1 MAHAPRIIVVG
12 GGLAGLASVIK
23 IAEAGG
29 TVDLFSI
36 VPVKRSHSVCAQGGI
51 NAAKNLKGEG
61 DDVSKHFDDTV
72 FGGDFLANQTPVKN
86 MTAMGPAIIDL
97 LDRMGV
103 PFNRTPEGLL
113 DFRRFGGT
121 LYHRTAFA
129 GATTGQQLLYA
140 LDEQV
145 RRYESEQKVT
155 KYEGWEFLSAVLDT
169 AGVCR
174 GICAMDLRS
183 MEVRTFPADAVII
196 CTGGN
201 GAIFGKSTNSVVC
214 TGSAQSALY
223 QQGAYYA
230 NGEFIQV
237 HPTAI
242 PGEDKLRLMSESA
255 RGEGGRVW
263 VPRKKGDPRPAQT
276 IPEAD
281 RWYFLEEWYPK
292 YGNLV
297 PRDIATR
304 AIHKVVYEHDLGI
317 DGQAMVYLDV
327 SHIDAETLNRKIEGI
342 LEIYE
347 KFVGDDPR
355 KVPMKIFPGV
365 HYTMGGMWVDFDQMT
380 NIPGVFAAGEADYSI
395 HGANRLGAN
404 SLLSCIYGGF
414 TAGPNALAYAKNLP
428 AQPGDGGH
436 AAEKVRQMGMNNV
449 LLSNQGKEN
458 PFKLWRELGE
468 TMTRHCTI
476 IRYNAGLREADEKIV
491 DLLARYQ
498 NINLSDKSAW
508 ANTSFAFTRQ
518 LGNMLQLA
526 RGHRPGRRSP
536 RRIPRSPL
544 QTRLPRTQRRTVPEN
559 HHGLLRRSQQRP
571 QNRLRRSRHPVD
583 YPKTPPLR
591 RDCLGGLM
599 ELSMLERLTLRNQ
612 FKLMA
617 ELDEYDRGY
626 LNRLITILEGG
637 FEGDYWELFYRFG
650 TPLSESDCTFV
661 KEVLEMFEQLTS
673 AFTEGM
679 QIPPGDLEMLTFQG
693 FSKQFESRFVKYA
706 EFLLNNAGTASDLRE
721 YQSAESEARTV
732 ERYKR
737 MYSAWVKT
745 QSSKRISSSAEL
757 KSIADAARR

>member
-1 MAHAPRIIVVG
+1 MAAPRIIVVG
-12 GGLAGLASVIK
+12 GGLAGLSSVIK

-51 NAAKNLKGEG
+51 NAAKDLKGEG
-61 DDVSKHFDDTV
+61 DSVLKHFDDTV
-72 FGGDFLANQTPVKN
+72 YGGDFLANQTPVKN
-86 MTAMGPAIIDL
+86 MTAQGPAIIDL

-121 LYHRTAFA
+121 LYQRTAFA

-145 RRYESEQKVT
+145 RRFESEGKVT
-155 KYEGWEFLSAVLDT
+155 KYEGWEFLSAVLD
-169 AGVCR
+169 ANGACR
-174 GICAMDLRS
+174 GICAMDLRT
-183 MEVRTFPADAVII
+183 METRTFPADAIII

-263 VPRKKGDPRPAQT
+263 VPRDKNDKRVARS

-297 PRDIATR
+297 PRDVATR
-304 AIHKVVYEHDLGI
+304 AIFKVVYEHGMGI
-317 DGQAMVYLDV
+317 DGQPMVYLDLT
-327 SHIDAETLNRKIEGI
+327 HLPKERLHKLEGI

-355 KVPMKIFPGV
+355 EVPMKIFPGM
-365 HYTMGGMWVDFDQMT
+365 HYTMGGLWVDFEQQT

-414 TAGPNALAYAKNLP
+414 VAGPNAIAYAKSLA

-436 AAEKVRQMGMNNV
+436 AAELQRQKEKNNG
-449 LLSNQGKEN
+449 LLASTGTEN

-468 TMTRHCTI
+468 TMTKHATI
-476 IRYNAGLREADEKIV
+476 IRYNSGLDEADAKIV
-491 DLLARYQ
+491 ELLGRYK
-498 NINLSDKSAW
+498 NINLSDKSQW

-518 LGNMLQLA
+518 LENMLEL
-526 RGHRPGRRSP
+526 GRV
-536 RRIPRSPL
+536 I
-544 QTRLPRTQRRTVPEN
+544 V
-559 HHGLLRRSQQRP
+559 HGA
-571 QNRLRRSRHPVD
+571 RLRD
-583 YPKTPPLR
+583 
-591 RDCLGGLM
+591 
-599 ELSMLERLTLRNQ
+599 
-612 FKLMA
+612 
-617 ELDEYDRGY
+617 
-626 LNRLITILEGG
+626 
-637 FEGDYWELFYRFG
+637 
-650 TPLSESDCTFV
+650 
-661 KEVLEMFEQLTS
+661 
-673 AFTEGM
+673 
-679 QIPPGDLEMLTFQG
+679 
-693 FSKQFESRFVKYA
+693 ESRGAHFKPDFPERNDEQFLKTTKAKFVDGAPKIEFEEVDTSLIVPRARNYA
-706 EFLLNNAGTASDLRE
+706 ATA
-721 YQSAESEARTV
+721 
-732 ERYKR
+732 
-737 MYSAWVKT
+737 
-745 QSSKRISSSAEL
+745 
-757 KSIADAARR
+757 